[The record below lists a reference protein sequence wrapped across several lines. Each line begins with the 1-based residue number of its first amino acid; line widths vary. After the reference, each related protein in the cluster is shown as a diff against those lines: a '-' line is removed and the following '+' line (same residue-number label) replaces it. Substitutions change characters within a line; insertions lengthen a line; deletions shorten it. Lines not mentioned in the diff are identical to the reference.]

1 MELIETKTEFAT
13 LDFLKILLDQ
23 NKIPNELIEDELF
36 YDEKPFKYIEF
47 KFPVARDSE
56 IIRVTER
63 DDIDSIMSCDFVKYR
78 GISDYEAI
86 WSNELKNIECQVQ
99 DAVGGGISRG
109 LMRRLSRFLNVEE
122 ELENENGDK
131 EPLNF
136 LLFNDGTTK
145 VTIGYSSKEFAFLNA
160 YKDGRRIDLDNK
172 TSYFRVTIKIENVNI
187 ETEEEARKKL
197 EKISNAL
204 FYQLSIIYDF
214 CLTLSPRR
222 ESLLERKRKSQH
234 RSLDFER
241 KDLTLDYTYDEIP
254 MSLYWFALNNIHSPI
269 FMYFALYQAL
279 EFYFPIYA
287 TMNVKNKIQ
296 NLLKDPKFR
305 ATKDSDIMK
314 ILNVAKSNHNN
325 NWGDE
330 REQLLITLRSVVSGE
345 EIIDFIK
352 ENEQL
357 ELYFNSKES
366 TKVADKKIQL
376 NDASGIVNDLAER
389 IYDIRCRIVHN
400 KASETTKKIL
410 PMTKNVGYLR
420 NDVKLLKYIVEKVI
434 IANSKHFSLE

>member
-1 MELIETKTEFAT
+1 
-13 LDFLKILLDQ
+13 
-23 NKIPNELIEDELF
+23 
-36 YDEKPFKYIEF
+36 
-47 KFPVARDSE
+47 
-56 IIRVTER
+56 
-63 DDIDSIMSCDFVKYR
+63 
-78 GISDYEAI
+78 
-86 WSNELKNIECQVQ
+86 
-99 DAVGGGISRG
+99 
-109 LMRRLSRFLNVEE
+109 
-122 ELENENGDK
+122 
-131 EPLNF
+131 
-136 LLFNDGTTK
+136 
-145 VTIGYSSKEFAFLNA
+145 
-160 YKDGRRIDLDNK
+160 
-172 TSYFRVTIKIENVNI
+172 
-187 ETEEEARKKL
+187 
-197 EKISNAL
+197 
-204 FYQLSIIYDF
+204 
-214 CLTLSPRR
+214 
-222 ESLLERKRKSQH
+222 
-234 RSLDFER
+234 
-241 KDLTLDYTYDEIP
+241 
-254 MSLYWFALNNIHSPI
+254 
-269 FMYFALYQAL
+269 
-279 EFYFPIYA
+279 
-287 TMNVKNKIQ
+287 
-296 NLLKDPKFR
+296 
-305 ATKDSDIMK
+305 MK

>member
-13 LDFLKILLDQ
+13 LDSLKLLLDQ

-36 YDEKPFKYIEF
+36 YGEKPFKYIEF

-56 IIRVTER
+56 IIRITER
-63 DDIDSIMSCDFVKYR
+63 DDIDNIISSDFVKYR

-86 WSNELKNIECQVQ
+86 WSNELKIIECQVQ
-99 DAVGGGISRG
+99 EAAGLGISRG

-131 EPLNF
+131 EPLAF

-160 YKDGRRIDLDNK
+160 SKDGRRIDLYNK
-172 TSYFRVTIKIENVNI
+172 TSHFRVTMKIENVDV
-187 ETEEEARKKL
+187 ETEENARKKL

-204 FYQLSIIYDF
+204 FYQLTVLYDF

-222 ESLLERKRKSQH
+222 ESLLERKRKNQRKSI
-234 RSLDFER
+234 DFER

-254 MSLYWFALNNIHSPI
+254 MSLYWFAMNNVHSPI

-296 NLLKDPKFR
+296 NILKDPKFR

-314 ILNVAKSNHNN
+314 ILNIAKANHNN

-330 REQLLITLRSVVSGE
+330 REQLSITLRSIVSGE
-345 EIIDFIK
+345 EIIEFIK

-357 ELYFNSKES
+357 ELYFSSKES
-366 TKVADKKIQL
+366 SKVAEKKLQI

-400 KASETTKKIL
+400 KASETSKKIL
-410 PMTKNVGYLR
+410 PMTKNVDHLR
-420 NDVKLLKYIVEKVI
+420 NDVKLLKYVVEKGI